1 MKKNNKHI
9 KSTVCAL
16 SLVALT
22 LGSAVSLACT
32 RFVYLDGDAN
42 PITAR
47 SMDWAFDTET
57 NLWIFPRGLER
68 SGAAGKYPSLEWTS
82 KYGSVIASAFD
93 SNANMAS
100 TTDGVN
106 EKGLAANVLWLAESK
121 YPDTAPT
128 AQKPGLSVA
137 GWAQYVLDNFATV
150 DEAVKS
156 LQEEKFTLVTKQVE
170 GQERMATLHL
180 SLSDSSGD
188 SAIIEYIDG
197 KQVIHHSKD
206 YKVMTNSPTF
216 DQQLAL
222 NAYWEQI
229 GGNVMLPGTNR
240 AADRFVRASFYVDHI
255 KKEKEHNKA
264 LASAFSI
271 IRNVSVPY
279 GYTLSGNIL
288 ATKVNNKSDSKLN
301 DQLEREISQPNI
313 ASTRWRTV
321 VDHKSLQYFFESAVS
336 PNIFWVDLNKIDFAP
351 SGNNARKL
359 DLGPDQRT
367 IYSGETS
374 GKFTSTTP
382 FKFAGL

>member
-1 MKKNNKHI
+1 MIRNNKRL
-9 KSTVCAL
+9 KFTVCAL
-16 SLVALT
+16 SLAALT

-32 RFVYLDGDAN
+32 RFVYKDPNNLDY

-47 SMDWAFDTET
+47 SMDWAEDTKT
-57 NLWIFPRGLER
+57 NLWIFPRELKR
-68 SGAAGKYPSLEWTS
+68 SGAAGQHSLEWTS

-106 EKGLAANVLWLAESK
+106 EKGLAANVLWLAESE
-121 YPDTAPT
+121 YPKTAPT
-128 AQKPGLSVA
+128 AKKPGLSVA
-137 GWAQYVLDNFATV
+137 GWAQYALDNFATV
-150 DEAVKS
+150 DEAVKW
-156 LQEEKFTLVTKQVE
+156 LQEEKFTLVTKKVE

-197 KQVIHHSKD
+197 KQVIHHDKK
-206 YKVMTNSPTF
+206 YQVMTNSPTF

-222 NAYWEQI
+222 NAYWDQI

-240 AADRFVRASFYVDHI
+240 AADRFVRASFYVKNVAPNKLI
-255 KKEKEHNKA
+255 PGVAEKSKIEKDKA
-264 LASAFSI
+264 DLATAFSI

-279 GYTLSGNIL
+279 GYSLPNM
-288 ATKVNNKSDSKLN
+288 
-301 DQLEREISQPNI
+301 PNI

-336 PNIFWVDLNKIDFAP
+336 PNIFWVDLKDIDFAP
-351 SGNNARKL
+351 RGGKAAKL
-359 DLGPDQRT
+359 DLGPNQST
-367 IYSGETS
+367 IYSGQAS
-374 GKFTSTTP
+374 KHFKPADP
-382 FKFAGL
+382 FPFAGL

>member
-1 MKKNNKHI
+1 MIRNNKRL

-16 SLVALT
+16 SLAALT

-32 RFVYLDGDAN
+32 RFVYKDVQNPDY

-47 SMDWAFDTET
+47 SMDWAEDTET
-57 NLWIFPRGLER
+57 NLWIFPRELKR
-68 SGAAGKYPSLEWTS
+68 SGAAGEHSLEWTS

-93 SNANMAS
+93 SNPNMAS

-121 YPDTAPT
+121 YPKTAPT

-137 GWAQYVLDNFATV
+137 AWAQYVLDNFATV
-150 DEAVKS
+150 DEAVKA
-156 LQEEKFTLVTKQVE
+156 LKEGKFILVTKDLPHQD
-170 GQERMATLHL
+170 RKATLHL

-197 KQVIHHSKD
+197 KQVIHHNKD
-206 YKVMTNSPTF
+206 YQVMTNSPTF
-216 DQQLAL
+216 DQQLTL
-222 NAYWEQI
+222 NAYWDQI

-240 AADRFVRASFYVDHI
+240 AADRFVRASFYVKHVAPNKLI
-255 KKEKEHNKA
+255 PGVAEKSKIEKDKA
-264 LASAFSI
+264 DLAAAFSI
-271 IRNVSVPY
+271 IRNASVPY
-279 GYTLSGNIL
+279 GYSLP
-288 ATKVNNKSDSKLN
+288 DM
-301 DQLEREISQPNI
+301 PNI

-336 PNIFWVDLNKIDFAP
+336 SNIFWVDLKKIDFSP
-351 SGNNARKL
+351 RGNNASKL
-359 DLGPDQRT
+359 DLGPNQST
-367 IYSGETS
+367 IYSGQASEHF
-374 GKFTSTTP
+374 KPATP

>member
-1 MKKNNKHI
+1 MIRNNKNL

-16 SLVALT
+16 SLAALT

-32 RFVYLDGDAN
+32 RFVYKDVQNPDY

-47 SMDWAFDTET
+47 SMDWAEDTET
-57 NLWIFPRGLER
+57 NLWIFPRELKR
-68 SGAAGKYPSLEWTS
+68 SGAAGPHSLEWTS

-93 SNANMAS
+93 SNPNMAS

-121 YPDTAPT
+121 YPKTAPT

-137 GWAQYVLDNFATV
+137 AWAQYVLDNFATV
-150 DEAVKS
+150 DEAVKA
-156 LQEEKFTLVTKQVE
+156 LKEGKFILVTKDLPHQD
-170 GQERMATLHL
+170 RKATLHL

-197 KQVIHHSKD
+197 KQVIHHNKD
-206 YKVMTNSPTF
+206 YQVMTNSPTF
-216 DQQLAL
+216 DQQLTL
-222 NAYWEQI
+222 NAYWDQI

-240 AADRFVRASFYVDHI
+240 AADRFVRASFYVNNVAPNKLI
-255 KKEKEHNKA
+255 PGVAEKSKIEKDKA
-264 LASAFSI
+264 DLAAAFSI
-271 IRNVSVPY
+271 IRNASVPY
-279 GYTLSGNIL
+279 GYSLP
-288 ATKVNNKSDSKLN
+288 DM
-301 DQLEREISQPNI
+301 PNI

-336 PNIFWVDLNKIDFAP
+336 PNIFWVDLKKIDFSP
-351 SGNNARKL
+351 RGNNASKL
-359 DLGPDQRT
+359 DLGPNQST
-367 IYSGETS
+367 IYSGQASEHF
-374 GKFTSTTP
+374 KPATP

>member
-1 MKKNNKHI
+1 MIRNNKRL

-16 SLVALT
+16 SLAALT

-32 RFVYLDGDAN
+32 RFVYKDVQNPDY

-47 SMDWAFDTET
+47 SMDWAEDTET
-57 NLWIFPRGLER
+57 NLWIFPRELKR
-68 SGAAGKYPSLEWTS
+68 SGAAGPHSLEWTS

-93 SNANMAS
+93 SNPNMAS

-106 EKGLAANVLWLAESK
+106 EKGLAANVLWLAESE
-121 YPDTAPT
+121 YPKAAPT
-128 AQKPGLSVA
+128 AKKPGLSIA
-137 GWAQYVLDNFATV
+137 AWAQYVLDNFATV
-150 DEAVKS
+150 DEAVKA
-156 LQEEKFTLVTKQVE
+156 LQEEKFTLVTKDLPHQD
-170 GQERMATLHL
+170 RKATLHL

-197 KQVIHHSKD
+197 KQVIHHNKD
-206 YKVMTNSPTF
+206 YQVMTNSPIF

-240 AADRFVRASFYVDHI
+240 AADRFVRASFYVKHVAPNKLI
-255 KKEKEHNKA
+255 PGVAEKSKIEKDKA
-264 LASAFSI
+264 DLATAFSI
-271 IRNVSVPY
+271 IRNASVPY
-279 GYTLSGNIL
+279 GYSLP
-288 ATKVNNKSDSKLN
+288 
-301 DQLEREISQPNI
+301 EMPNI
-313 ASTRWRTV
+313 SSTRWRTV
-321 VDHKSLQYFFESAVS
+321 IDHKSLQYFFESAVS
-336 PNIFWVDLNKIDFAP
+336 PNIFWVDLKKIDFSP
-351 SGNNARKL
+351 LGNNPSKL
-359 DLGPDQRT
+359 DLGPNQST

>member
-1 MKKNNKHI
+1 MIRNNKRL

-16 SLVALT
+16 SLAALT

-32 RFVYLDGDAN
+32 RFVYKDVQNPDY

-47 SMDWAFDTET
+47 SMDWAEDTET
-57 NLWIFPRGLER
+57 NLWIFPRELKR
-68 SGAAGKYPSLEWTS
+68 SGAAGEHSLEWTS

-93 SNANMAS
+93 SNPNMAS

-121 YPDTAPT
+121 YPKTAPT

-137 GWAQYVLDNFATV
+137 AWAQYVLDNFATV
-150 DEAVKS
+150 DEAVKA
-156 LQEEKFTLVTKQVE
+156 LKEGKFILVTKDLPHQD
-170 GQERMATLHL
+170 RKATLHL

-197 KQVIHHSKD
+197 KQVIHHNKD
-206 YKVMTNSPTF
+206 YQVMTNSPTF
-216 DQQLAL
+216 DQQLTL
-222 NAYWEQI
+222 NAYWDQI

-240 AADRFVRASFYVDHI
+240 AADRFVRASFYVKHVAPNKLI
-255 KKEKEHNKA
+255 PGVAEKSKIEKDKA
-264 LASAFSI
+264 DLAAAFSI
-271 IRNVSVPY
+271 IRNASVPY
-279 GYTLSGNIL
+279 GYSLP
-288 ATKVNNKSDSKLN
+288 DM
-301 DQLEREISQPNI
+301 PNI

-336 PNIFWVDLNKIDFAP
+336 PNIFWVDLKKIDFSP
-351 SGNNARKL
+351 RGNNASKL
-359 DLGPDQRT
+359 DLGPNQST
-367 IYSGETS
+367 IYSGQASEHF
-374 GKFTSTTP
+374 KPATP